1 MADEVTLAQ
10 YLFLR
15 LHQLGV
21 RSVHGV
27 PGDYNLVAL
36 DYVEPS
42 GLHWVG
48 NANELNAGY
57 AADGY
62 ARIKGMSALMT
73 AFGVGEL
80 SALNAIGGAY
90 AEKAP
95 VVHIVGVPST
105 ASQDQGL
112 FLHHSFGDGNFRLNA
127 EIYAK
132 FTCAQANL
140 RNVETAP
147 GLIDETLR
155 QCLLQSKPVYIEL
168 PTDLVKARIPTAK
181 LEKAIDLSV
190 PPNDA
195 VIENAAIEDIL
206 RRLYAAKQ
214 PFIIVDGFAPRYGI
228 SSEADELVRVTG
240 FPTSTTPFGK
250 GVINETYPNFHGIF
264 AGAAGKEIY
273 MPWVNSCD
281 LIVRIAPLN
290 ADTNTYGF
298 TTLTNRNV
306 TIEVDHNGVEV
317 CGALYRNL
325 NIKTLL
331 RKLLDRLDTSR
342 LPRLSP
348 YPDLGDPKRLLD
360 QLAEPARDAV
370 IDQETFWQRISKL
383 FRSGDIVMTE
393 TGTSS
398 SGGRDFVLPPQTTV
412 INSALW
418 LSIGYMLGACSGAAL
433 AQREMISAKSRPNGR
448 TILFEGDGSL
458 QMSVQAIGDIIRNRL
473 DVTIFVIN
481 NDGYTIER
489 YINGMHAGYNWVQ
502 PWRYLESARY
512 FGAPENDPEY
522 PVFNKRVENWG
533 ELMDVMQDEQLKAGK
548 GFNMVEVVMD
558 KEDAPSS
565 LKNLVR
571 MAAKRNEGGSETSPA
586 YQELEQRVMA
596 TS

>member
-80 SALNAIGGAY
+80 SALDAIGGAY

-132 FTCAQANL
+132 FTCARANL

-147 GLIDETLR
+147 ALIDETLR

-214 PFIIVDGFAPRYGI
+214 PFIIVDGLAPRYGI

-290 ADTNTYGF
+290 ADTNSYGF

-370 IDQETFWQRISKL
+370 IDQETFWQRISKF

-533 ELMDVMQDEQLKAGK
+533 ELMDVVQDEQLKAGK

-586 YQELEQRVMA
+586 HQELEQRVMA

>member
-1 MADEVTLAQ
+1 MTYKVTLAQ

-15 LHQLGV
+15 LHQFGV

-36 DYVEPS
+36 DYVEHS

-62 ARIKGMSALMT
+62 ARIKGISALIT

-140 RNVETAP
+140 RNVDTAP
-147 GLIDETLR
+147 TLIDETLR
-155 QCLLQSKPVYIEL
+155 QCLLQSRPVYIEL
-168 PTDLVKARIPTAK
+168 PTDLVKARIPAAK
-181 LEKAIDLSV
+181 LDRPIYLPVS
-190 PPNDA
+190 PNNL

-206 RRLYAAKQ
+206 KRLYAARQ

-228 SSEADELVRVTG
+228 SSKADELVRVTG

-250 GVINETYPNFHGIF
+250 GIINETYPNFH
-264 AGAAGKEIY
+264 
-273 MPWVNSCD
+273 
-281 LIVRIAPLN
+281 
-290 ADTNTYGF
+290 DTNTYGF

-306 TIEVDHNGVEV
+306 TIEVDQKGVEV
-317 CGALYRNL
+317 YGALYRDL

-348 YPDLGDPKRLLD
+348 YPDLGDPRKLRD
-360 QLAEPARDAV
+360 ELAEPTRD
-370 IDQETFWQRISKL
+370 TLRISTF

-433 AQREMISAKSRPNGR
+433 AQREMISEKSRPDGR

-548 GFNMVEVVMD
+548 GFNMVEVIMD

-565 LKNLVR
+565 LKKLVR
-571 MAAKRNEGGSETSPA
+571 MAAKRNEGGTETPPVH
-586 YQELEQRVMA
+586 QQLEQRVMA

>member
-1 MADEVTLAQ
+1 MAYKVTLAQ

-36 DYVEPS
+36 DYVEHS

-62 ARIKGMSALMT
+62 ARIKGISALIT

-147 GLIDETLR
+147 ALIDETLR
-155 QCLLQSKPVYIEL
+155 QCLLQSRPVYIEL
-168 PTDLVKARIPTAK
+168 PTDLVKARIPAAK
-181 LEKAIDLSV
+181 LDRPIYLSV
-190 PPNDA
+190 SPNDS

-206 RRLYAAKQ
+206 KRLYAARQ

-228 SSEADELVRVTG
+228 CSEADELVRVTG

-250 GVINETYPNFHGIF
+250 GIINETYPNFHGIF
-264 AGAAGKEIY
+264 AGDAGKEIY
-273 MPWVNSCD
+273 IPWVNSCD

-306 TIEVDHNGVEV
+306 TIEVDQKGVEV
-317 CGALYRNL
+317 CGALYRDL

-342 LPRLSP
+342 LPRLRP
-348 YPDLGDPKRLLD
+348 YPDLGDPRKLRD
-360 QLAEPARDAV
+360 ELAEPARDAV
-370 IDQETFWQRISKL
+370 IDQETFWQRISTF

-398 SGGRDFVLPPQTTV
+398 SGGRDFVLPPQTTM

-433 AQREMISAKSRPNGR
+433 AQREMISEKSRPDGR

-533 ELMDVMQDEQLKAGK
+533 ELMDVMQDEQLRAGK
-548 GFNMVEVVMD
+548 GFNMVEVIMD

-565 LKNLVR
+565 LKKLVR
-571 MAAKRNEGGSETSPA
+571 MAAKRNEGGTETPLVH
-586 YQELEQRVMA
+586 QQLEQRVMA

>member
-21 RSVHGV
+21 SSVHGV

-62 ARIKGMSALMT
+62 ARIKGMSALIT

-90 AEKAP
+90 AEKVP

-105 ASQDQGL
+105 ASHDQGL

-140 RNVETAP
+140 TDIEAAP
-147 GLIDETLR
+147 TLIDETLR
-155 QCLLQSKPVYIEL
+155 QCLLQSRPVYIEL

-181 LEKAIDLSV
+181 LDRPIDLSAS
-190 PPNDA
+190 PNDA
-195 VIENAAIEDIL
+195 VIENSAIEDIL

-228 SSEADELVRVTG
+228 SSESDELVRVTG

-250 GVINETYPNFHGIF
+250 GIVNETYPNFHGIF
-264 AGAAGKEIY
+264 AGAAGEEIY
-273 MPWVNSCD
+273 VPWVNSCD
-281 LIVRIAPLN
+281 LIIRIAPLN

-306 TIEVDHNGVEV
+306 TIEVNQNDIEV
-317 CGALYRNL
+317 YGALYRDL

-342 LPRLSP
+342 LPRLNP
-348 YPDLGDPKRLLD
+348 YPDLGDPQMLLN
-360 QLAEPARDAV
+360 QLAEPARDAF
-370 IDQETFWQRISKL
+370 IDQETFWQRISTF
-383 FRSGDIVMTE
+383 FRPGDIVMTE

-398 SGGRDFVLPPQTTV
+398 SGGRDFVLPPQTTLV
-412 INSALW
+412 NSALW

-433 AQREMISAKSRPNGR
+433 AQREMILEKNRPNGR

-489 YINGMHAGYNWVQ
+489 HINGMHAGYNWVQ

-512 FGAPENDPEY
+512 FGAPENDPGY

-533 ELMDVMQDEQLKAGK
+533 ELIDVMQDEQLKVGK
-548 GFNMVEVVMD
+548 GFSMVEVIMD

-565 LKNLVR
+565 LKKLVR
-571 MAAKRNEGGSETSPA
+571 MAAKRNEGVSETPLA
-586 YQELEQRVMA
+586 HQELGQRVMS
-596 TS
+596 TL

>member
-1 MADEVTLAQ
+1 MAGEVTLAE

-62 ARIKGMSALMT
+62 ARIKGISALIT

-105 ASQDQGL
+105 ASQDQHL
-112 FLHHSFGDGNFRLNA
+112 CLHHSFGDGNFRLNA

-140 RNVETAP
+140 RDKEAAP
-147 GLIDETLR
+147 ALIDETLR
-155 QCLLQSKPVYIEL
+155 QCLLQSRPVYIEL
-168 PTDLVKARIPTAK
+168 PTDLVKARIPIAK
-181 LEKAIDLSV
+181 LEKPIDLSV
-190 PPNDA
+190 SPNDP
-195 VIENAAIEDIL
+195 VIENSAIEDIL
-206 RRLYAAKQ
+206 KRLYAAKQ
-214 PFIIVDGFAPRYGI
+214 PFIIVDGFASRYGI
-228 SSEADELVRVTG
+228 SSEADELVRVSG
-240 FPTSTTPFGK
+240 IPTSTTPFGK
-250 GVINETYPNFHGIF
+250 GIVNETYPNFHGIY
-264 AGAAGKEIY
+264 AGAAGKDIY
-273 MPWVNSCD
+273 VPWVKSCD
-281 LIVRIAPLN
+281 LVIRIAPLN
-290 ADTNTYGF
+290 ADTNTYSF

-306 TIEVDHNGVEV
+306 TIEVHQNGVEV
-317 CGALYRNL
+317 CGAFYRDL
-325 NIKTLL
+325 DTKTLL

-348 YPDLGDPKRLLD
+348 YPDLGNPKKELNE
-360 QLAEPARDAV
+360 LAQPARDAI
-370 IDQETFWQRISKL
+370 IDQDTFWQRISNF
-383 FRSGDIVMTE
+383 FRPGDILMTE

-398 SGGRDFVLPPQTTV
+398 SGGRDFVLPPQTTRCV
-412 INSALW
+412 
-418 LSIGYMLGACSGAAL
+418 L

-473 DVTIFVIN
+473 DITIFVIN
-481 NDGYTIER
+481 NNGYTIER

-533 ELMDVMQDEQLKAGK
+533 ELMDVMQDKQLQAGK
-548 GFNMVEVVMD
+548 GFNMVEVIM
-558 KEDAPSS
+558 KEEDAPVS

-571 MAAKRNEGGSETSPA
+571 MAAKRNEGGSEPAAPITSHKKRRISR
-586 YQELEQRVMA
+586 L
-596 TS
+596 